1 MERLK
6 QIKNCLMSTIENQM
20 SHLEEVDAHELGE
33 VMDMV
38 KDCEE
43 AMYYHSIVEAMEAKQ
58 EEHLVYAREPLY
70 EEARHGTEEREGYS
84 SRARRSY
91 MESKE
96 LHKDKTIQMQELE
109 KYTQELAKDVTEMI
123 ADATPEEKSI
133 LQQKLVALANKIK

>member
-43 AMYYHSIVEAMEAKQ
+43 AMYYHSIVEAME
-58 EEHLVYAREPLY
+58 ENSYAREPRY
-70 EEARHGTEEREGYS
+70 EAPRYGSDERESYS
-84 SRARRSY
+84 SRARKSY